1 VPPAATAAAGRRP
14 AGSPTGSGA
23 IDRRSLAYTAAAVSI
38 FGWGSLYP
46 VAKLALAEVTPLM
59 VALTRAV
66 IAALVLALITCLR
79 YGHLRRGLGRLR
91 AEATTDWRG
100 PCVLGLISLAGTSLL
115 AMIAQQFLPAAVNGL
130 LNNLSPLWLAL
141 YTTATGRARNAPLL
155 LAGSALAAVGVA
167 LVLLGGAPAPV
178 AAGTAAL
185 AAPAD
190 PGPLP
195 ASGGFFVSG
204 GAGISGNAAFAL
216 GAAISLSG
224 SMLIAFSNLVAR
236 RVMVGRDP
244 FATTAVAAGWASL
257 PLLAPLLLG
266 IGGSLPAFA
275 AAPAAT
281 KGQLLWLGTVCT
293 AFNFS
298 LWNFALAHLPVSRI
312 APLQYLIPPL
322 SVVLAIL
329 ILGEPAGPG
338 LLAGTAAI
346 VAGILLAR
354 LGAEPPA

>member
-23 IDRRSLAYTAAAVSI
+23 VDRRSLAYTAAAVSI

-46 VAKLALAEVTPLM
+46 VAKLALTEVTPLM
-59 VALTRAV
+59 VALARAV
-66 IAALVLALITCLR
+66 LAGLILALITCLR
-79 YGHLRRGLGRLR
+79 YGHLRRGLARLR
-91 AEATTDWRG
+91 TEATTDWRG
-100 PCVLGLISLAGTSLL
+100 PCVLGLISLAGTSLM
-115 AMIAQQFLPAAVNGL
+115 AMTAQQFLPASVNGL

-141 YTTATGRARNAPLL
+141 YTTVSGRARNAPLL
-155 LAGSALAAVGVA
+155 LAGSAVAAVGVA

-178 AAGTAAL
+178 ASGSTAL
-185 AAPAD
+185 AAPA
-190 PGPLP
+190 GSG
-195 ASGGFFVSG
+195 ASSVSGGF
-204 GAGISGNAAFAL
+204 GISGNAAFAL
-216 GAAISLSG
+216 GATISLCG
-224 SMLIAFSNLVAR
+224 SMLIAYSNLVAR
-236 RVMVGRDP
+236 RVIARRDP

-257 PLLAPLLLG
+257 PLAAPLLLG
-266 IGGSLPAFA
+266 IGGSFPAYA
-275 AAPAAT
+275 AAPDAT
-281 KGQLLWLGTVCT
+281 KAQLLWLGSVCT

>member
-1 VPPAATAAAGRRP
+1 MPPT
-14 AGSPTGSGA
+14 
-23 IDRRSLAYTAAAVSI
+23 DRRALAYTAAAVSI

-59 VALTRAV
+59 VALARAV
-66 IAALVLALITCLR
+66 LAGLILALITCLR

-91 AEATTDWRG
+91 REATTDWRG
-100 PCVLGLISLAGTSLL
+100 PCVLGLISLAGTSLM
-115 AMIAQQFLPAAVNGL
+115 AMTAQQFLPAAVNGL

-141 YTTATGRARNAPLL
+141 YTAVTGRARNAPLL
-155 LAGSALAAVGVA
+155 LAGSSLAAVGVA
-167 LVLLGGAPAPV
+167 LVLLGGAPPPPPAPAAASSGSSTPAPAPPSLARPGLDSG
-178 AAGTAAL
+178 AAGSPAGAL
-185 AAPAD
+185 
-190 PGPLP
+190 
-195 ASGGFFVSG
+195 SGS
-204 GAGISGNAAFAL
+204 AAFAL

-224 SMLIAFSNLVAR
+224 SMLIACSNLVAR
-236 RVMVGRDP
+236 RVMAGRDP

-257 PLLAPLLLG
+257 PLVAPLALG
-266 IGGSLPAFA
+266 IGGSLSGFA
-275 AAPAAT
+275 AAPAET
-281 KGQLLWLGTVCT
+281 RGQLLWLGGVCT

-322 SVVLAIL
+322 GVLLAIL
-329 ILGEPAGPG
+329 VLGEPAGPG
-338 LLAGTAAI
+338 LVAGTGAI